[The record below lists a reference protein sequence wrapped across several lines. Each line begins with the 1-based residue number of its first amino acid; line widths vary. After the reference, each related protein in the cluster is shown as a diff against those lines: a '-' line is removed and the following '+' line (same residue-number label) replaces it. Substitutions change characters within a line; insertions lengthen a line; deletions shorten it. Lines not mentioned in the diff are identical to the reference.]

1 MGTVQGSRVPAMSG
15 GTMSFRADYSWRYDD
30 SARMA
35 YVTVRYIINYPYEY
49 DFRWGPHN
57 RGSTELRVGNWI
69 LKNQNLPYVG
79 NGGDYTIYTAP
90 EQGVPYPQSGGQA
103 SIYVYGYMSAYGIK
117 EYEKGSWTGK
127 TFNLE
132 VSLSGNA
139 VTDRSLPP
147 AFVKPRLNLTIKD
160 SSGRT
165 LNGTAFNAN
174 HQFYV
179 SWDADYSQNNS
190 ATYSD
195 NYVVINGTPTNPKVY
210 INSPN
215 AGTSGYMTMSS
226 YVPISQQSTTANKK
240 LDATRTVSGGGVSLS
255 TLAEVSF
262 GTIYTPTKAPTSI
275 TLNNVSD
282 GTIISP
288 TAPKPDIS
296 IRVVYPASYNAGIV
310 NGYRVQLIDVATGSI
325 KSTTYQNTTSTD
337 YTFNFPKGNYLAGV
351 RYKFRIAAMY
361 NNSNVGPTR
370 DSSIFSVTTKL
381 PAPIISYPLSN
392 GAWINNPSNLI
403 YVLFTLPADSDYSDI
418 GAGANY
424 KYADIGVM
432 INGVEYTYTSH
443 PNNFSVSNLS
453 YQRRVVFTTKGMPLG
468 SVSGY
473 RIQIRVKKNYGSSP
487 WSDYTAVRSINVVAL
502 SKRTMAQNT
511 PIMIEDYNSAAS
523 VAKSMRQCYLSSG
536 SAVTIKDIARNTV
549 IYRDDYQRIYNDL
562 TAIVTLIN
570 EWGSYDKA
578 AVKCPTLPAFV
589 PQVEVITADVVA
601 NYIKKAYSWI
611 ENFN

>member
-1 MGTVQGSRVPAMSG
+1 MPIGTQIAYQAFPQLGSESWMSINIVIDSFNKNLNNRTASGSLTFYANYNHFGSNSTSTPAYYGMNG
-15 GTMSFRADYSWRYDD
+15 GTNTWYSTTTYAETLHDVRIGSVSFSFSYNLQGKPSNPPNVYFSYHRYFKDQYKD
-30 SARMA
+30 KWIDLKLDANTP
-35 YVTVRYIINYPYEY
+35 VTN
-49 DFRWGPHN
+49 F
-57 RGSTELRVGNWI
+57 
-69 LKNQNLPYVG
+69 
-79 NGGDYTIYTAP
+79 
-90 EQGVPYPQSGGQA
+90 
-103 SIYVYGYMSAYGIK
+103 
-117 EYEKGSWTGK
+117 
-127 TFNLE
+127 
-132 VSLSGNA
+132 LSD
-139 VTDRSLPP
+139 VDIPP

-195 NYVVINGTPTNPKVY
+195 NYVVINGTPTNPRVY

-226 YVPISQQSTTANKK
+226 YVPINQQSTTANKK
-240 LDATRTVSGGGVSLS
+240 LDATRTVSGGGVSYS

-262 GTIYTPTKAPTSI
+262 GTIYTPTKAPSSI

-487 WSDYTAVRSINVVAL
+487 WSDYTAVRSINIVAL